1 MYTCVH
7 LSMQLASMPD
17 FLAST
22 SLSMSINYHALLFS
36 PCPIL
41 CSALPYWYSSSVHS
55 YHCIQHFSV
64 FLSFGLVFSRDKTLN
79 IIWTGYAKRTPII
92 LFNVSSVLLKR
103 TNFKTVGGKI
113 LVLLLFC
120 ITFNGL
126 FFLFLLT
133 SFLQSFSPYFF
144 FFFFFFLHFFSF
156 LFFFFFSLIFCL
168 SPSLSFS
175 VSQ

>member
-1 MYTCVH
+1 M
-7 LSMQLASMPD
+7 
-17 FLAST
+17 
-22 SLSMSINYHALLFS
+22 
-36 PCPIL
+36 
-41 CSALPYWYSSSVHS
+41 HS

-113 LVLLLFC
+113 LVLLFC

-144 FFFFFFLHFFSF
+144 FFFFVFLHFFFFSFFLFLFSF
-156 LFFFFFSLIFCL
+156 LLLLLINF
-168 SPSLSFS
+168 LSFS
-175 VSQ
+175 VPLFLCFPVVLYFGGWDVAPLIQHQI

>member
-1 MYTCVH
+1 
-7 LSMQLASMPD
+7 MPD
-17 FLAST
+17 FLASI
-22 SLSMSINYHALLFS
+22 SLSISVSINYHTLLFS

-41 CSALPYWYSSSVHS
+41 CSALPYWYSSSVHT

-79 IIWTGYAKRTPII
+79 IIWTGYAKRTPIV

-120 ITFNGL
+120 ITFTGL
-126 FFLFLLT
+126 FLKKSWLLFFSLSLLI
-133 SFLQSFSPYFF
+133 SSSS
-144 FFFFFFLHFFSF
+144 FFFFFFL
-156 LFFFFFSLIFCL
+156 LFFFS
-168 SPSLSFS
+168 
-175 VSQ
+175 